1 MIDQATSQ
9 CIPLKVYRTSDRL
22 TIAAPMPGVEPRDI
36 HVEVTQEQCLILRA
50 RLRGELKGIKEQL
63 LNEWRA
69 GDYYRALA
77 LPVCVDGELANV
89 TYGNGILVVVL
100 PVTKQTRPACMTLE
114 TIAPT
119 HGEHARSAG
128 HPIRPQTRR
137 RGQPVLK
144 V

>member
-1 MIDQATSQ
+1 MVDQATSQ
-9 CIPLKVYRTSDRL
+9 CIPLKVYRTADRL

-36 HVEVTQEQCLILRA
+36 RVEVTQEPCLILRGQ
-50 RLRGELKGIKEQL
+50 LRGELKGIKEQL

-114 TIAPT
+114 TIDPT
-119 HGEHARSAG
+119 HGQRVRSAG
-128 HPIRPQTRR
+128 HPIRPQSAFKKGAIR
-137 RGQPVLK
+137 
-144 V
+144 